1 MKKYALVSS
10 GNPLQCSWPGEFC
23 GLRSLEDYS
32 PWGHK
37 ELDRTDCN
45 FSHQKRNR
53 GSLKRLSK
61 LGKSSH
67 LVRTV
72 KGKGRSYL
80 RIDRYKKEKRFL
92 LIAQIRKGSRPVE
105 I

>member
-1 MKKYALVSS
+1 MFL
-10 GNPLQCSWPGEFC
+10 PGEFC
-23 GLRSLEDYS
+23 GLRSLADYS

-61 LGKSSH
+61 LGKMFTSCENYEGKREV
-67 LVRTV
+67 LPQDRQIQ
-72 KGKGRSYL
+72 KGK
-80 RIDRYKKEKRFL
+80 
-92 LIAQIRKGSRPVE
+92 E
-105 I
+105 IPPNSTN